1 MQIQYTS
8 QFSQQLTGIIHSIET
23 RRGNQIAT
31 RYLQTIDKA
40 INRLIDYPE
49 IHAVYCIGES
59 SRSKYRRINIKEYSV
74 YYCYNRYSQ
83 VIAITDIYHSKQNI
97 INLLHW
103 RPVNRLGCNA
113 RLATVGG
120 NLNDIFV
127 HLGKFLIGI
136 VEMIDSCT

>member
-8 QFSQQLTGIIHSIET
+8 QFSQQLAGIIHSIET

-49 IHAVYCIGES
+49 IHVVYCIGES

-74 YYCYNRYSQ
+74 YYYYNRYSQ
-83 VIAITDIYHSKQNI
+83 VITVADIYHSKQDI

-103 RPVNRLGCNA
+103 RPVNRLRCDA
-113 RLATVGG
+113 WLATVGG
-120 NLNDIFV
+120 NFNDILI
-127 HLGKFLIGI
+127 HLGKFLIGVI
-136 VEMIDSCT
+136 KMVYSCT